1 MLKTTKLTTVEE
13 VTIEKIDLQNR
24 YFDGNNNS
32 IGKIVSL
39 DFDS

>member
-24 YFDGNNNS
+24 YFDDNNNS

-39 DFDS
+39 DFDG